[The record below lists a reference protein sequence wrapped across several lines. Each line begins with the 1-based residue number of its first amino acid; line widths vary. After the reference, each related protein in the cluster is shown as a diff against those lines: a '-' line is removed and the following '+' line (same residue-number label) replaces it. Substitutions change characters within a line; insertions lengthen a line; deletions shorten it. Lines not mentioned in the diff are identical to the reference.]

1 MRRIRNVGGKLV
13 KGLLGASALAV
24 LGAICAGSAHGQGFA
39 PSPPPPS
46 QFNPNFPNPN
56 LQAPNLNYSPL
67 NFPSAP
73 APQAGADESPWYLDL
88 AKALGAFVIVVLVL
102 LVVALVFR
110 QLARARATTDPVRL
124 AASDYW
130 IQSQLRQVSSDEGDV
145 PPDEQPPE

>member
-1 MRRIRNVGGKLV
+1 MRRIRNVGRQLIQ
-13 KGLLGASALAV
+13 GLLAVTALGMLVTVA
-24 LGAICAGSAHGQGFA
+24 LKPAHGQGFA

-46 QFNPNFPNPN
+46 QFNPNFPTPN
-56 LQAPNLNYSPL
+56 LQAPNLNYSPPS
-67 NFPSAP
+67 FPNAP
-73 APQAGADESPWYLDL
+73 GPQAGADESPWYLDL

-145 PPDEQPPE
+145 PPDEQSPE